1 MWFTSFPSNVTNY
14 QFNRTSSNFSSQL
27 PSIVVDTSRPAL
39 YAASSERDLRCGYP
53 EHQKRDAR
61 ETTTLNPD
69 WRCYYV
75 LRTRKSP

>member
-39 YAASSERDLRCGYP
+39 YARF
-53 EHQKRDAR
+53 
-61 ETTTLNPD
+61 
-69 WRCYYV
+69 
-75 LRTRKSP
+75 